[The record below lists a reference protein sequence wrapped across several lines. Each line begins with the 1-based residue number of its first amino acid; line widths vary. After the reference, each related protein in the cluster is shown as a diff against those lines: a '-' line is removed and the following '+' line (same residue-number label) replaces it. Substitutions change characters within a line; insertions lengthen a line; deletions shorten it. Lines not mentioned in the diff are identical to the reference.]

1 MSKDIPNIGGDRPH
15 GRIVITYGTFDVLHQ
30 GHINLLRRA
39 KELGDWLIVGVTT
52 DNFDL
57 ERGKMNT
64 RDSVMKRVQAV
75 KETGYVDEVIIEEYK
90 GQKIDDIQK
99 YNVDVF
105 AIGSDWEGYFD
116 YLKEYCEVVYLP
128 RTQGISSTMLREEQI
143 SVRIGII
150 WTGSIAGRFVPEA
163 KFVSGNTVSAAYNPD
178 QEECRK
184 FCSANGIPMAARTL
198 DELLA
203 NCDAVYVASPHYT
216 HYEYAKA
223 ALLAGKHVLAETP
236 FVLHLSEAE
245 ELFSIAGAKERTLMV
260 AHKTAYCPAF
270 RHLVSMLKSGVIG
283 KIVDINA
290 SVTTLTDENSS
301 KLDHARFGGSMNE
314 NACFPLLPIIKLLGR
329 DIRNI
334 NFYSIMKNDVDM
346 YTKAVFRYDNATAS
360 FQVGLGAKTE
370 GNMVISGTQGYIYV
384 PAPWWKTDYF
394 ELRFEDQNMNR
405 KCFYP
410 FMGEGLRYEIREFVS
425 QILNPEQNL
434 YLLTK
439 EEIIAMARV
448 QEDYING
455 KNVYKLS

>member
-1 MSKDIPNIGGDRPH
+1 MNKAISNQDSPRK
-15 GRIVITYGTFDVLHQ
+15 RIVITYGTFDVLHQ

-57 ERGKMNT
+57 ERGKLNT

-75 KETGYVDEVIIEEYK
+75 KDTGYADEVIIEEYK

-128 RTQGISSTMLREEQI
+128 RTQGISSTMLRESQI
-143 SVRIGII
+143 SVRIGVIG
-150 WTGSIAGRFVPEA
+150 TGSIARRFVPEA
-163 KFVSGNTVSAAYNPD
+163 SFVSGNEISAAYNPD
-178 QEECRK
+178 TEACRD
-184 FCSANGIPMAARTL
+184 FCRTFGIGTAASSL
-198 DELLA
+198 EELLA
-203 NCDAVYVASPHYT
+203 NCDGVYVASPHYS
-216 HYEYAKA
+216 HFEYAKA
-223 ALLAGKHVLAETP
+223 ALEAGKDVFCETP
-236 FVLHLSEAE
+236 FVLHLAE
-245 ELFSIAGAKERTLMV
+245 AKELYAIAEAKRRTLMV

-270 RHLVSMLKSGVIG
+270 RHLVTMLKSGVIG

-290 SVTTLTDENSS
+290 SVTTLTDERSV
-301 KLDHARFGGSMNE
+301 KLDHNRFGGSMNE
-314 NACFPLLPIIKLLGR
+314 NACFPLLPILKLLGQ
-329 DIRNI
+329 DVRNI

-370 GNMVISGTQGYIYV
+370 GNMVISGTKGYIYV

-394 ELRFEDQNMNR
+394 EQRFEDQNLNR
-405 KCFYP
+405 KCFFP
-410 FMGEGLRYEIREFVS
+410 FMGEGLRYEIREFIS
-425 QILNPEQNL
+425 HILNPDQSL

-439 EEIIAMARV
+439 EEILKMTQI

-455 KNVYKLS
+455 VNVYKLS

>member
-1 MSKDIPNIGGDRPH
+1 MNKAISNQDSPRK
-15 GRIVITYGTFDVLHQ
+15 RIVITYGTFDVLHQ

-57 ERGKMNT
+57 ERGKLNT

-75 KETGYVDEVIIEEYK
+75 KDTGYADEVIIEEYK

-128 RTQGISSTMLREEQI
+128 RTQGISSTMLRESQI
-143 SVRIGII
+143 SVRICVIG
-150 WTGSIAGRFVPEA
+150 TGSIARRFVPEA
-163 KFVSGNTVSAAYNPD
+163 SFVSGNEISAAYNPD
-178 QEECRK
+178 TEACRD
-184 FCSANGIPMAARTL
+184 FCRTFGIGTAASSL
-198 DELLA
+198 EELLA

-216 HYEYAKA
+216 HFEYAKA
-223 ALLAGKHVLAETP
+223 ALEAGKDVFCETP
-236 FVLHLSEAE
+236 FVLHLAE
-245 ELFSIAGAKERTLMV
+245 AKELYAIAEAKRRTLMV

-270 RHLVSMLKSGVIG
+270 RHLVTMLKSGVIG

-290 SVTTLTDENSS
+290 SVTTLTDERSV
-301 KLDHARFGGSMNE
+301 KLDHNRFGGSMNE
-314 NACFPLLPIIKLLGR
+314 NACFPLLPILKLLGQ
-329 DIRNI
+329 DVRNI

-370 GNMVISGTQGYIYV
+370 GNMVISGTKGYIYV

-394 ELRFEDQNMNR
+394 EQRFEDQNLNR
-405 KCFYP
+405 KCFFP
-410 FMGEGLRYEIREFVS
+410 FMGEGLRYEIREFIS
-425 QILNPEQNL
+425 HILNPDQSL

-439 EEIIAMARV
+439 EEILKMTQI

-455 KNVYKLS
+455 VNVYKLS

>member
-1 MSKDIPNIGGDRPH
+1 MNKAISNQDSPRK
-15 GRIVITYGTFDVLHQ
+15 RIVITYGTFDVLHQ

-57 ERGKMNT
+57 ERGKLNT

-75 KETGYVDEVIIEEYK
+75 KDTGYADEVIIEEYK

-116 YLKEYCEVVYLP
+116 YLKGYCEVVYLP
-128 RTQGISSTMLREEQI
+128 RTQGISSTMLRESQI
-143 SVRIGII
+143 SVRIGVIG
-150 WTGSIAGRFVPEA
+150 TGSIARRFVPEA
-163 KFVSGNTVSAAYNPD
+163 SFVSGNEISAAYNPD
-178 QEECRK
+178 TEACRD
-184 FCSANGIPMAARTL
+184 FCRTFGIGTAASSL
-198 DELLA
+198 EELLA

-216 HYEYAKA
+216 HFEYAKA
-223 ALLAGKHVLAETP
+223 ALEAGKDVFCETP
-236 FVLHLSEAE
+236 FVLHLAE
-245 ELFSIAGAKERTLMV
+245 AKELYAIAEAKRRTLMV

-270 RHLVSMLKSGVIG
+270 RHLVTMLKSGVIG

-290 SVTTLTDENSS
+290 SVTTLTDERSV
-301 KLDHARFGGSMNE
+301 KLDHNRFGGSMNE
-314 NACFPLLPIIKLLGR
+314 NACFPLLPILKLLGQ
-329 DIRNI
+329 DVRNI

-370 GNMVISGTQGYIYV
+370 GNMVISGTKGYIYV

-394 ELRFEDQNMNR
+394 EQRFEDQNLNR
-405 KCFYP
+405 KCFFP
-410 FMGEGLRYEIREFVS
+410 FMGEGLRYEIREFIS
-425 QILNPEQNL
+425 HILNPDQSL

-439 EEIIAMARV
+439 EEILKMTQI

-455 KNVYKLS
+455 VNVYKLS

>member
-1 MSKDIPNIGGDRPH
+1 MNKAISNQDSPRK
-15 GRIVITYGTFDVLHQ
+15 RIVITYGTFDVLHQ

-57 ERGKMNT
+57 ERGKLNT
-64 RDSVMKRVQAV
+64 RDSVMTRVQAV
-75 KETGYVDEVIIEEYK
+75 KDTGYADEVIIEEYK

-128 RTQGISSTMLREEQI
+128 RTQGISSTMLRESQI
-143 SVRIGII
+143 SVRIGVIG
-150 WTGSIAGRFVPEA
+150 TGSIARRFVPEA
-163 KFVSGNTVSAAYNPD
+163 SFVSGNEISAAYNPD
-178 QEECRK
+178 TEACRD
-184 FCSANGIPMAARTL
+184 FCRTFGIGTAASSL
-198 DELLA
+198 EELLA

-216 HYEYAKA
+216 HFEYAKA
-223 ALLAGKHVLAETP
+223 ALEAGKDVFCETP
-236 FVLHLSEAE
+236 FVLHLAE
-245 ELFSIAGAKERTLMV
+245 AKELYAIAEAKRRTLMV

-270 RHLVSMLKSGVIG
+270 RHLVTMLKSGVIG

-290 SVTTLTDENSS
+290 SVTTLTDERSV
-301 KLDHARFGGSMNE
+301 KLDHNRFGGSMNE
-314 NACFPLLPIIKLLGR
+314 NACFPLLPILKLLGQ
-329 DIRNI
+329 DVRNI

-370 GNMVISGTQGYIYV
+370 GNMVISGTKGYIYV

-394 ELRFEDQNMNR
+394 EQRFEDQNLNR
-405 KCFYP
+405 KCFFP
-410 FMGEGLRYEIREFVS
+410 FMGEGLRYEIREFIS
-425 QILNPEQNL
+425 HILNPDQSL

-439 EEIIAMARV
+439 EEILKMTQI

-455 KNVYKLS
+455 VNVYKLS

>member
-1 MSKDIPNIGGDRPH
+1 MNKAISNQDSPRK
-15 GRIVITYGTFDVLHQ
+15 RIVITYGTFDVLHQ

-57 ERGKMNT
+57 ERGKLNT

-75 KETGYVDEVIIEEYK
+75 KDTGYADEVIIEEYK

-128 RTQGISSTMLREEQI
+128 RTQGISSTMLRKSQI
-143 SVRIGII
+143 SVRIGVIG
-150 WTGSIAGRFVPEA
+150 TGSIARRFVPEA
-163 KFVSGNTVSAAYNPD
+163 SFVSGNEISAAYNPD
-178 QEECRK
+178 TEACRD
-184 FCSANGIPMAARTL
+184 FCRTFGIGTAASSL
-198 DELLA
+198 EELLA

-216 HYEYAKA
+216 HFEYAKA
-223 ALLAGKHVLAETP
+223 ALEAGKDVFCETP
-236 FVLHLSEAE
+236 FVLHLAE
-245 ELFSIAGAKERTLMV
+245 AKELYAIAEAKRRTLMV

-270 RHLVSMLKSGVIG
+270 RHLVTMLKSGVIG

-290 SVTTLTDENSS
+290 SVTTLTDERSV
-301 KLDHARFGGSMNE
+301 KLDHNRFGGSMNE
-314 NACFPLLPIIKLLGR
+314 NACFPLLPILKLLGQ
-329 DIRNI
+329 DVRNI

-346 YTKAVFRYDNATAS
+346 YTKAVFHYDNATAS

-370 GNMVISGTQGYIYV
+370 GNMVISGTKGYIYV

-394 ELRFEDQNMNR
+394 EQRFEDQNLNR
-405 KCFYP
+405 KCFFP
-410 FMGEGLRYEIREFVS
+410 FMGEGLRYEIREFIS
-425 QILNPEQNL
+425 HILNPDQSL

-439 EEIIAMARV
+439 EEILKMTQI

-455 KNVYKLS
+455 VNVYKLS

>member
-1 MSKDIPNIGGDRPH
+1 MNKIFHGDGPH
-15 GRIVITYGTFDVLHQ
+15 RKTVITYGTFDVLHQ

-39 KELGDWLIVGVTT
+39 KELGDYLIVGVTT

-57 ERGKMNT
+57 ERGKLNT

-75 KETGYVDEVIIEEYK
+75 KETGYADEVIIEEYK
-90 GQKIDDIQK
+90 GQKIDDVQR
-99 YNVDVF
+99 YDVDVF

-116 YLKEYCEVVYLP
+116 YMKEFCEVVYLP
-128 RTQGISSTMLREEQI
+128 RTEGISSTMLREEQI

-150 WTGSIAGRFVPEA
+150 GTGSIAGRFVPEA
-163 KFVSGNTVSAAYNPD
+163 KFVSGNTISAAYNPD
-178 QEECRK
+178 HAECEA
-184 FCSANGIPMAARTL
+184 FCSANGIPLAARTFE
-198 DELLA
+198 ELLDG
-203 NCDAVYVASPHYT
+203 CDAVYVASPHYT
-216 HYEYAKA
+216 HYEYVKA
-223 ALLAGKHVLAETP
+223 ALEAGKDVLCETP
-236 FVLHLSEAE
+236 FVLRLTQAE
-245 ELFSIAGAKERTLMV
+245 ELHSIAEARHKTLLI

-270 RHLVSMLKSGVIG
+270 RHLVTMLKSGVIG

-290 SVTTLTDENSS
+290 SVTTLTDEKSS
-301 KLDHARFGGSMNE
+301 KLDHNQYGGSMNE

-329 DIRNI
+329 EVRNI
-334 NFYSIMKNDVDM
+334 NFYSIMKNEVDM

-394 ELRFEDQNMNR
+394 ELRFEDQNLNR
-405 KCFYP
+405 KCFFP
-410 FMGEGLRYEIREFVS
+410 FMGEGLRYEIREFIS
-425 QILNPEQNL
+425 RILNPNQSM

-439 EEIIAMARV
+439 DEILKMTGI

>member
-1 MSKDIPNIGGDRPH
+1 MNKAISNQDSPRK
-15 GRIVITYGTFDVLHQ
+15 RIVITYGTFDVLHQ
-30 GHINLLRRA
+30 GHISLLRRA

-57 ERGKMNT
+57 ERGKLNT

-75 KETGYVDEVIIEEYK
+75 KDTGYADEVIIEEYK

-128 RTQGISSTMLREEQI
+128 RTQGISSTMLRESQI
-143 SVRIGII
+143 SVRIGVIG
-150 WTGSIAGRFVPEA
+150 TGSIARRFVPEA
-163 KFVSGNTVSAAYNPD
+163 SFVSGNEISAAYNPD
-178 QEECRK
+178 TEACRD
-184 FCSANGIPMAARTL
+184 FCRTFGIGTAASSL
-198 DELLA
+198 EELLA

-216 HYEYAKA
+216 HFEYAKA
-223 ALLAGKHVLAETP
+223 ALEAGKDVFCETP
-236 FVLHLSEAE
+236 FVLHLAE
-245 ELFSIAGAKERTLMV
+245 AKELYAIAEAKRRTLMV

-270 RHLVSMLKSGVIG
+270 RHLVTMLKSGVIG

-290 SVTTLTDENSS
+290 SVTTLTDERSV
-301 KLDHARFGGSMNE
+301 KLDHNRFGGSMNE
-314 NACFPLLPIIKLLGR
+314 NACFPLLPILKLLGQ
-329 DIRNI
+329 DVRNI

-370 GNMVISGTQGYIYV
+370 GNMVISGTKGYIYV

-394 ELRFEDQNMNR
+394 EQRFEDQNLNR
-405 KCFYP
+405 KCFFP
-410 FMGEGLRYEIREFVS
+410 FMGEGLRYEIREFIS
-425 QILNPEQNL
+425 HILNPDQSL

-439 EEIIAMARV
+439 EEILKMTQI

-455 KNVYKLS
+455 VNVYKLS

>member
-1 MSKDIPNIGGDRPH
+1 MNKAISNQDSPRK
-15 GRIVITYGTFDVLHQ
+15 RIVITYGTFDVLHQ

-57 ERGKMNT
+57 ERGKLNT

-75 KETGYVDEVIIEEYK
+75 KDTGYADEVIIEEYK

-128 RTQGISSTMLREEQI
+128 RTQGISSTMLRESQI
-143 SVRIGII
+143 SVRIGVIG
-150 WTGSIAGRFVPEA
+150 TGSIARRFVPEA
-163 KFVSGNTVSAAYNPD
+163 SFVSGNEISAAYNPD
-178 QEECRK
+178 TEACRD
-184 FCSANGIPMAARTL
+184 FCSTFGIGTAASSL
-198 DELLA
+198 EELLA

-216 HYEYAKA
+216 HFEYAKA
-223 ALLAGKHVLAETP
+223 ALEAGKDVFCETP
-236 FVLHLSEAE
+236 FVLHLAE
-245 ELFSIAGAKERTLMV
+245 AKELYAIAEAKRRTLMV

-270 RHLVSMLKSGVIG
+270 RHLVTMLKSGVIG

-290 SVTTLTDENSS
+290 SVTTLTDERSV
-301 KLDHARFGGSMNE
+301 KLDHNRFGGSMNE
-314 NACFPLLPIIKLLGR
+314 NACFPLLPILKLLGQ
-329 DIRNI
+329 DVRNI

-370 GNMVISGTQGYIYV
+370 GNMVISGTKGYIYV

-394 ELRFEDQNMNR
+394 EQRFEDQNLNR
-405 KCFYP
+405 KCFFP
-410 FMGEGLRYEIREFVS
+410 FMGEGLRYEIREFIS
-425 QILNPEQNL
+425 HILNPDQSL

-439 EEIIAMARV
+439 EEILKMTQI

-455 KNVYKLS
+455 VNVYKLS

>member
-1 MSKDIPNIGGDRPH
+1 MNKAISNQDSPRK
-15 GRIVITYGTFDVLHQ
+15 RIVITYGTFDVLHQ

-57 ERGKMNT
+57 ERGKLNT

-75 KETGYVDEVIIEEYK
+75 KDTGYADEVIIEEYK

-128 RTQGISSTMLREEQI
+128 RTQGISSTMLRESQI
-143 SVRIGII
+143 SVRIGVIG
-150 WTGSIAGRFVPEA
+150 TGSIARRFVPEA
-163 KFVSGNTVSAAYNPD
+163 SFVSGNEISAAYNPD
-178 QEECRK
+178 TEACRD
-184 FCSANGIPMAARTL
+184 FCRTFGIGTAASSL
-198 DELLA
+198 EELLA

-216 HYEYAKA
+216 HFEYAKA
-223 ALLAGKHVLAETP
+223 ALEAGKDVFCETP
-236 FVLHLSEAE
+236 FVLHLAE
-245 ELFSIAGAKERTLMV
+245 AKELYAIAEAKRRTLMV

-270 RHLVSMLKSGVIG
+270 RHLVTMLKSGVIG

-290 SVTTLTDENSS
+290 SVTTLTDERSV
-301 KLDHARFGGSMNE
+301 KLDHNRFGGSMNE
-314 NACFPLLPIIKLLGR
+314 NACFPLLPILKLLGQ
-329 DIRNI
+329 DVRNI

-370 GNMVISGTQGYIYV
+370 GNMVISGTKGYIYV

-394 ELRFEDQNMNR
+394 EQRFEDQNLNR
-405 KCFYP
+405 KCFFP
-410 FMGEGLRYEIREFVS
+410 FMGEGLRFEIREFIS
-425 QILNPEQNL
+425 HILNPDQSL

-439 EEIIAMARV
+439 EEILKMTQI

-455 KNVYKLS
+455 VNVYKLS

>member
-1 MSKDIPNIGGDRPH
+1 MNKAISNQDSPRK
-15 GRIVITYGTFDVLHQ
+15 RIVITYGTFDVLHQ

-57 ERGKMNT
+57 ERGKLNT

-75 KETGYVDEVIIEEYK
+75 KDTGYADEVIIEEYK

-128 RTQGISSTMLREEQI
+128 RTQGISSTMLRESQI
-143 SVRIGII
+143 SVRIGVIG
-150 WTGSIAGRFVPEA
+150 TGSIARRFVPEA
-163 KFVSGNTVSAAYNPD
+163 SFVSGNEISAAYNPD
-178 QEECRK
+178 TEACRDFGRK
-184 FCSANGIPMAARTL
+184 VGIGTAASSL
-198 DELLA
+198 EELLA

-216 HYEYAKA
+216 HFEYAKA
-223 ALLAGKHVLAETP
+223 ALEAGKDVFCETP
-236 FVLHLSEAE
+236 FVLHLAE
-245 ELFSIAGAKERTLMV
+245 AKELYAIAEAKRRTLMV

-270 RHLVSMLKSGVIG
+270 RHLVTMLKSGVIG

-290 SVTTLTDENSS
+290 SVTTLTDERSV
-301 KLDHARFGGSMNE
+301 KLDHNRFGGSMNE
-314 NACFPLLPIIKLLGR
+314 NACFPLLPILKLLGQ
-329 DIRNI
+329 DVRNI

-370 GNMVISGTQGYIYV
+370 GNMVISGTKGYIYV

-394 ELRFEDQNMNR
+394 EQRFEDQNLNR
-405 KCFYP
+405 KCFFP
-410 FMGEGLRYEIREFVS
+410 FMGEGLRYEIREFIS
-425 QILNPEQNL
+425 HILNPDQSL

-439 EEIIAMARV
+439 EEILKMTQI

-455 KNVYKLS
+455 VNVYKLS

>member
-1 MSKDIPNIGGDRPH
+1 MNKAISNQDSPRK
-15 GRIVITYGTFDVLHQ
+15 RIVITYGTFDVLHQ

-39 KELGDWLIVGVTT
+39 KELGDWLIVGLTT

-57 ERGKMNT
+57 ERGKLNT

-75 KETGYVDEVIIEEYK
+75 KDTGYADEVIIEEYK

-128 RTQGISSTMLREEQI
+128 RTQGISSTMLRESQI
-143 SVRIGII
+143 SVRIGVIG
-150 WTGSIAGRFVPEA
+150 TGSIARRFVPEA
-163 KFVSGNTVSAAYNPD
+163 SFVSGNEISAAYNPD
-178 QEECRK
+178 TEACRD
-184 FCSANGIPMAARTL
+184 FCRTFGIGTAASSL
-198 DELLA
+198 EELLA

-216 HYEYAKA
+216 HFEYAKA
-223 ALLAGKHVLAETP
+223 ALEAGKDVFCETP
-236 FVLHLSEAE
+236 FVLHLAE
-245 ELFSIAGAKERTLMV
+245 AKELYAIAEAKRRTLMV

-270 RHLVSMLKSGVIG
+270 RHLVTMLKSGVIG

-290 SVTTLTDENSS
+290 SVTTLTDERSV
-301 KLDHARFGGSMNE
+301 KLDHNRFGGSMNE
-314 NACFPLLPIIKLLGR
+314 NACFPLLPILKLLGQ
-329 DIRNI
+329 DVRNI

-370 GNMVISGTQGYIYV
+370 GNMVISGTKGYIYV

-394 ELRFEDQNMNR
+394 EQRFEDQNLNR
-405 KCFYP
+405 KCFFP
-410 FMGEGLRYEIREFVS
+410 FMGEGLRYEIREFIS
-425 QILNPEQNL
+425 HILNPDQSL

-439 EEIIAMARV
+439 EEILKMTQI

-455 KNVYKLS
+455 VNVYKLS

>member
-1 MSKDIPNIGGDRPH
+1 MNKAISNQDSPRK
-15 GRIVITYGTFDVLHQ
+15 RIVITYGTFDVLHQ

-57 ERGKMNT
+57 ERGKLNT

-75 KETGYVDEVIIEEYK
+75 KDTGYADEVIIEEYK

-128 RTQGISSTMLREEQI
+128 RTQGISSTMQRESQI
-143 SVRIGII
+143 SVRIGVIG
-150 WTGSIAGRFVPEA
+150 TGSIARRFVPEA
-163 KFVSGNTVSAAYNPD
+163 SFVSGNEISAAYNPD
-178 QEECRK
+178 TEACRD
-184 FCSANGIPMAARTL
+184 FCRTFGIGTAASSL
-198 DELLA
+198 EELLA

-216 HYEYAKA
+216 HFEYAKA
-223 ALLAGKHVLAETP
+223 ALEAGKDVFCETP
-236 FVLHLSEAE
+236 FVLHLAE
-245 ELFSIAGAKERTLMV
+245 AKELYAIAEAKRRTLMV

-270 RHLVSMLKSGVIG
+270 RHLVTMLKSGVIG

-290 SVTTLTDENSS
+290 SVTTLTDERSV
-301 KLDHARFGGSMNE
+301 KFDHNRFGGSMNE
-314 NACFPLLPIIKLLGR
+314 NACFPLLPILKLLGQ
-329 DIRNI
+329 DVRNI

-370 GNMVISGTQGYIYV
+370 GNMVISGTKGYIYV

-394 ELRFEDQNMNR
+394 EQRFEDQNLNR
-405 KCFYP
+405 KCFFP
-410 FMGEGLRYEIREFVS
+410 FMGEGLRYEIREFIS
-425 QILNPEQNL
+425 HILNPDQSL

-439 EEIIAMARV
+439 EEILKMTQI

-455 KNVYKLS
+455 VNVYKLS

>member
-1 MSKDIPNIGGDRPH
+1 MNKAISNQDSPRK
-15 GRIVITYGTFDVLHQ
+15 RIVITYGTFDVLHQ

-57 ERGKMNT
+57 ERGKLNT

-75 KETGYVDEVIIEEYK
+75 KDTGYADEVIIEEYK

-128 RTQGISSTMLREEQI
+128 RTQGISSTMLRESQI
-143 SVRIGII
+143 SVRIGVIG
-150 WTGSIAGRFVPEA
+150 TGSIARRFVPEA
-163 KFVSGNTVSAAYNPD
+163 SFVSGNEISAAYNPD
-178 QEECRK
+178 TEACRD
-184 FCSANGIPMAARTL
+184 FCRTFGIGTAASSL
-198 DELLA
+198 EELLA

-216 HYEYAKA
+216 HFEYAKA
-223 ALLAGKHVLAETP
+223 ALEAGKDVFCETP
-236 FVLHLSEAE
+236 FVLHLAE
-245 ELFSIAGAKERTLMV
+245 AKELYAIAEANRRTLMV

-270 RHLVSMLKSGVIG
+270 RHLVTMLKSGVIG

-290 SVTTLTDENSS
+290 SVTTLTDERSV
-301 KLDHARFGGSMNE
+301 KLDHNRFGGSMNE
-314 NACFPLLPIIKLLGR
+314 NACFPLLPILKLLGQ
-329 DIRNI
+329 DVRNI

-370 GNMVISGTQGYIYV
+370 GNMVISGTKGYIYV

-394 ELRFEDQNMNR
+394 EQRFEDQNLNR
-405 KCFYP
+405 KCFFP
-410 FMGEGLRYEIREFVS
+410 FMGEGLRYEIREFIS
-425 QILNPEQNL
+425 HILNPDQSL

-439 EEIIAMARV
+439 EEILKMTQI

-455 KNVYKLS
+455 VNVYKLS

>member
-1 MSKDIPNIGGDRPH
+1 MNKAISNQDSPRK
-15 GRIVITYGTFDVLHQ
+15 RIVITYGTFDVLHQ

-57 ERGKMNT
+57 ERGKLNT
-64 RDSVMKRVQAV
+64 RDSVTKRVQAV
-75 KETGYVDEVIIEEYK
+75 KDTGYADEVIIEEYK

-128 RTQGISSTMLREEQI
+128 RTQGISSTMLRESQI
-143 SVRIGII
+143 SVRIGVIG
-150 WTGSIAGRFVPEA
+150 TGSIARRFVPEA
-163 KFVSGNTVSAAYNPD
+163 SFVSGNEISAAYNPD
-178 QEECRK
+178 TEACRD
-184 FCSANGIPMAARTL
+184 FCRTFGIGTAASSL
-198 DELLA
+198 EELLA

-216 HYEYAKA
+216 HFEYAKA
-223 ALLAGKHVLAETP
+223 ALEAGKDVFCETP
-236 FVLHLSEAE
+236 FVLHLAE
-245 ELFSIAGAKERTLMV
+245 AKELYAIAEAKRRTLMV

-270 RHLVSMLKSGVIG
+270 RHLVTMLKSGVIG

-290 SVTTLTDENSS
+290 SVTTLTDERSV
-301 KLDHARFGGSMNE
+301 KLDHNRFGGSMNE
-314 NACFPLLPIIKLLGR
+314 NACFPLLPILKLLGQ
-329 DIRNI
+329 DVRNI

-370 GNMVISGTQGYIYV
+370 GNMVISGTKGYIYV

-394 ELRFEDQNMNR
+394 EQRFEDQNLNR
-405 KCFYP
+405 KCFFP
-410 FMGEGLRYEIREFVS
+410 FMGEGLRYEIREFIS
-425 QILNPEQNL
+425 HILNPDQSL

-439 EEIIAMARV
+439 EEILKMTQI

-455 KNVYKLS
+455 VNVYKLS

>member
-1 MSKDIPNIGGDRPH
+1 MNKAISNQDSPRK
-15 GRIVITYGTFDVLHQ
+15 RIVITYGTFDVLHQ

-57 ERGKMNT
+57 ERGKLNT

-75 KETGYVDEVIIEEYK
+75 KDTGYADEVIIEEYK

-128 RTQGISSTMLREEQI
+128 RTQGISSTMLRESQI
-143 SVRIGII
+143 SVRIGVIG
-150 WTGSIAGRFVPEA
+150 TGSIARRFVPEA
-163 KFVSGNTVSAAYNPD
+163 SFVSGNEISAAYNPD
-178 QEECRK
+178 TEACRD
-184 FCSANGIPMAARTL
+184 FCRTFGIGTAASSL
-198 DELLA
+198 EELLA

-216 HYEYAKA
+216 HFEYAKA
-223 ALLAGKHVLAETP
+223 ALEAGKDVFCETP
-236 FVLHLSEAE
+236 FVLHLAE
-245 ELFSIAGAKERTLMV
+245 AKELYAIAEAKRRTLMV

-270 RHLVSMLKSGVIG
+270 RHLVTMLKSGVIG

-290 SVTTLTDENSS
+290 SVTTLTDERSV
-301 KLDHARFGGSMNE
+301 KLDHNRFGGSMNE
-314 NACFPLLPIIKLLGR
+314 NACFPLLPILKLLGR
-329 DIRNI
+329 DVRNI

-370 GNMVISGTQGYIYV
+370 GNMVISGTKGYIYV

-394 ELRFEDQNMNR
+394 EQRFEDQNLNR
-405 KCFYP
+405 KCFFP
-410 FMGEGLRYEIREFVS
+410 FMGEGLRYEIREFIS
-425 QILNPEQNL
+425 HILNPDQSL

-439 EEIIAMARV
+439 EEILKMTQI

-455 KNVYKLS
+455 VNVYKLS

>member
-1 MSKDIPNIGGDRPH
+1 MNKAISNQDSPRK
-15 GRIVITYGTFDVLHQ
+15 RIVITYGTFDVLHQ

-57 ERGKMNT
+57 ERGKLNT

-75 KETGYVDEVIIEEYK
+75 KDTGYADEVIIEEYK

-128 RTQGISSTMLREEQI
+128 RTQGISSTMLRESQI
-143 SVRIGII
+143 SVRIGVIG
-150 WTGSIAGRFVPEA
+150 TGSIARRFVPEA
-163 KFVSGNTVSAAYNPD
+163 SFVSGNEISAAYNPD
-178 QEECRK
+178 AEACRD
-184 FCSANGIPMAARTL
+184 FCRTFGIGTAASSL
-198 DELLA
+198 EELLA

-216 HYEYAKA
+216 HFEYAKA
-223 ALLAGKHVLAETP
+223 ALEAGKDVFCETP
-236 FVLHLSEAE
+236 FVLHLAE
-245 ELFSIAGAKERTLMV
+245 AKELYVIAEAKRRTLMV

-270 RHLVSMLKSGVIG
+270 RHLVTMLKSGVIG

-290 SVTTLTDENSS
+290 SVTTLTDERSV
-301 KLDHARFGGSMNE
+301 KLDHNRFGGSMNE
-314 NACFPLLPIIKLLGR
+314 NACFPLLPILKLLGQ
-329 DIRNI
+329 DVRNI

-370 GNMVISGTQGYIYV
+370 GNMVISGTKGYIYV

-394 ELRFEDQNMNR
+394 EQRFEDQNLNR
-405 KCFYP
+405 KCFFP
-410 FMGEGLRYEIREFVS
+410 FMGEGLRYEIREFIS
-425 QILNPEQNL
+425 HILNPDQSL

-439 EEIIAMARV
+439 EEILKMTQI

-455 KNVYKLS
+455 VNVYKLS

>member
-1 MSKDIPNIGGDRPH
+1 MNKIFHGDGPH
-15 GRIVITYGTFDVLHQ
+15 RKTVITYGTFDVLHQ

-39 KELGDWLIVGVTT
+39 KELGDYLIVGVTT
-52 DNFDL
+52 DNFDM
-57 ERGKMNT
+57 ERGKLNT

-75 KETGYVDEVIIEEYK
+75 KETGYADEVIIEEYK
-90 GQKIDDIQK
+90 GQKIDDVQR
-99 YNVDVF
+99 YDVDVF

-116 YLKEYCEVVYLP
+116 YMKEFCEVVYLP
-128 RTQGISSTMLREEQI
+128 RTEGISSTMLREEQI

-150 WTGSIAGRFVPEA
+150 GTGSIAGRFVPEA
-163 KFVSGNTVSAAYNPD
+163 KFVSGNTISAAYNPD
-178 QEECRK
+178 HAECEA
-184 FCSANGIPMAARTL
+184 FCSANGIPLAARTFE
-198 DELLA
+198 ELLDG
-203 NCDAVYVASPHYT
+203 CDAVYVASPHYT
-216 HYEYAKA
+216 HYEYVKA
-223 ALLAGKHVLAETP
+223 ALEAGKDVLCETP
-236 FVLHLSEAE
+236 FVLRLTLAE
-245 ELFSIAGAKERTLMV
+245 ELYSIAEARHKTLLI

-270 RHLVSMLKSGVIG
+270 RHLVTMLKSGVIG

-290 SVTTLTDENSS
+290 SVTTLTDEKSS
-301 KLDHARFGGSMNE
+301 KLDHNQYGGSMNE

-329 DIRNI
+329 EVRNI
-334 NFYSIMKNDVDM
+334 NFYSIMKNEVDM

-394 ELRFEDQNMNR
+394 ELRFEDQNLNR
-405 KCFYP
+405 KCFFP
-410 FMGEGLRYEIREFVS
+410 FMGEGLRYEIREFIS
-425 QILNPEQNL
+425 RILNPNQSM

-439 EEIIAMARV
+439 DEILKMTGI

>member
-1 MSKDIPNIGGDRPH
+1 MNKAISNQDGPRK
-15 GRIVITYGTFDVLHQ
+15 RIVITYGTFDVLHQ

-57 ERGKMNT
+57 ERGKLNT

-75 KETGYVDEVIIEEYK
+75 KDTGYADEVIIEEYK

-128 RTQGISSTMLREEQI
+128 RTQGISSTMLRESQI
-143 SVRIGII
+143 SVRIGVIG
-150 WTGSIAGRFVPEA
+150 TGSIARRFVPEA
-163 KFVSGNTVSAAYNPD
+163 SFVSGNEISAAYNPD
-178 QEECRK
+178 TEACRD
-184 FCSANGIPMAARTL
+184 FCRTFGIGTAASSL
-198 DELLA
+198 EELLA

-216 HYEYAKA
+216 HFEYAKA
-223 ALLAGKHVLAETP
+223 ALEAGKDVFCETP
-236 FVLHLSEAE
+236 FVLHLAE
-245 ELFSIAGAKERTLMV
+245 AKELYAIAEAKRRTLMV

-270 RHLVSMLKSGVIG
+270 RHLVTMLKSGVIG

-290 SVTTLTDENSS
+290 SVTTLTDERSV
-301 KLDHARFGGSMNE
+301 KLDHNRFGGSMNE
-314 NACFPLLPIIKLLGR
+314 NACFPLLPILKLLGQ
-329 DIRNI
+329 DVRNI

-370 GNMVISGTQGYIYV
+370 GNMVISGTKGYIYV

-394 ELRFEDQNMNR
+394 EQRFEDQNLNR
-405 KCFYP
+405 KCFFP
-410 FMGEGLRYEIREFVS
+410 FMGEGLRYEIREFIS
-425 QILNPEQNL
+425 HILNPDQSL

-439 EEIIAMARV
+439 EEILKMTQI

-455 KNVYKLS
+455 VNVYKLS

>member
-1 MSKDIPNIGGDRPH
+1 MNKAISNQDSPRK
-15 GRIVITYGTFDVLHQ
+15 RIVITYGTFDVLHQ

-57 ERGKMNT
+57 ERGKLNT

-75 KETGYVDEVIIEEYK
+75 KDTGYADEVIIEEYK

-128 RTQGISSTMLREEQI
+128 RTQGISSTMLRESQI
-143 SVRIGII
+143 SVRIGVIG
-150 WTGSIAGRFVPEA
+150 TGSIARRFVPEA
-163 KFVSGNTVSAAYNPD
+163 SFVSGNEISAAYNPD
-178 QEECRK
+178 TEACRD
-184 FCSANGIPMAARTL
+184 FCRTFGIGTAASSL
-198 DELLA
+198 EELLA

-216 HYEYAKA
+216 HFEYAKA
-223 ALLAGKHVLAETP
+223 ALEAGKDVFCETP
-236 FVLHLSEAE
+236 FVLHLAE
-245 ELFSIAGAKERTLMV
+245 AKELYAIAEAKRRTLMV

-270 RHLVSMLKSGVIG
+270 RHLVTMLKSGVIG

-290 SVTTLTDENSS
+290 SVTTLTDERSV
-301 KLDHARFGGSMNE
+301 KLDHNRFGGSMNE
-314 NACFPLLPIIKLLGR
+314 NACFPLLPILKLLGQ
-329 DIRNI
+329 DVRNI

-370 GNMVISGTQGYIYV
+370 GNMVISGTKGYIYV
-384 PAPWWKTDYF
+384 PAPRWKTD
-394 ELRFEDQNMNR
+394 
-405 KCFYP
+405 
-410 FMGEGLRYEIREFVS
+410 
-425 QILNPEQNL
+425 
-434 YLLTK
+434 
-439 EEIIAMARV
+439 
-448 QEDYING
+448 
-455 KNVYKLS
+455 

>member
-1 MSKDIPNIGGDRPH
+1 MNKIFHGDGPH
-15 GRIVITYGTFDVLHQ
+15 RKTVITYGTFDVLHQ

-39 KELGDWLIVGVTT
+39 KELGDYLIVGVTT
-52 DNFDL
+52 DNFDM
-57 ERGKMNT
+57 ERGKLNT

-75 KETGYVDEVIIEEYK
+75 KETGYADEVIIEEYK
-90 GQKIDDIQK
+90 GQKIDDVQR
-99 YNVDVF
+99 YDVDVF

-116 YLKEYCEVVYLP
+116 YMKEFCEVVYLP
-128 RTQGISSTMLREEQI
+128 RTEGISSTMLREEQI

-150 WTGSIAGRFVPEA
+150 GTGSIAGRFVPEA
-163 KFVSGNTVSAAYNPD
+163 KFVSGNTISAAYNPD
-178 QEECRK
+178 HAECEA
-184 FCSANGIPMAARTL
+184 FCSANGIPLAARTFE
-198 DELLA
+198 ELLDG
-203 NCDAVYVASPHYT
+203 CDAVYVASPHYT
-216 HYEYAKA
+216 HYEYVKA
-223 ALLAGKHVLAETP
+223 ALEAGKDVLCETP
-236 FVLHLSEAE
+236 FVLRQTQAE
-245 ELFSIAGAKERTLMV
+245 ELYSIAEARHKTLLI

-270 RHLVSMLKSGVIG
+270 RHLVTMLKSGVIG

-290 SVTTLTDENSS
+290 SVTTLTDEKSS
-301 KLDHARFGGSMNE
+301 KLDHNQYGGSMNE
-314 NACFPLLPIIKLLGR
+314 NACFPLLPITKLLGR
-329 DIRNI
+329 EVRNI
-334 NFYSIMKNDVDM
+334 NFYSIMKNEVDM

-370 GNMVISGTQGYIYV
+370 GNMVISGTKGYIYV

-425 QILNPEQNL
+425 HILNPEQNL

-439 EEIIAMARV
+439 EEIIEMARV

>member
-1 MSKDIPNIGGDRPH
+1 MNKAISNQDCPRK
-15 GRIVITYGTFDVLHQ
+15 RIVITYGTFDVLHQ

-57 ERGKMNT
+57 ERGKLNT

-75 KETGYVDEVIIEEYK
+75 KDTGYADEVIIEEYK

-128 RTQGISSTMLREEQI
+128 RTQGISSTMLRESQI
-143 SVRIGII
+143 SVRIGVIG
-150 WTGSIAGRFVPEA
+150 TGSIARRFVPEA
-163 KFVSGNTVSAAYNPD
+163 SFVSGNEISAAYNPD
-178 QEECRK
+178 TEACRD
-184 FCSANGIPMAARTL
+184 FCRTFGIGTAASSL
-198 DELLA
+198 EELLA

-216 HYEYAKA
+216 HFEYAKA
-223 ALLAGKHVLAETP
+223 ALEAGKDVFCETP
-236 FVLHLSEAE
+236 FVLHLAE
-245 ELFSIAGAKERTLMV
+245 AKELYAIAEAKRRTLMV

-270 RHLVSMLKSGVIG
+270 RHLVTMLKSGVIG

-290 SVTTLTDENSS
+290 SVTTLTDERSV
-301 KLDHARFGGSMNE
+301 KLDHNRFGGSMNE
-314 NACFPLLPIIKLLGR
+314 NACFPLLPILKLLGQ
-329 DIRNI
+329 DVRNI

-370 GNMVISGTQGYIYV
+370 GNMVISGTKGYIYV

-394 ELRFEDQNMNR
+394 EQRFEDQNLNR
-405 KCFYP
+405 KCFFP
-410 FMGEGLRYEIREFVS
+410 FMGEGLRYEIREFIS
-425 QILNPEQNL
+425 HILNPDQSL

-439 EEIIAMARV
+439 EEILKMTQI

-455 KNVYKLS
+455 VNVYKLS

>member
-1 MSKDIPNIGGDRPH
+1 MNKAISNQDSPRK
-15 GRIVITYGTFDVLHQ
+15 RIVITYGTFDVLHQ

-57 ERGKMNT
+57 ERGKLNT

-75 KETGYVDEVIIEEYK
+75 KDTGYADEVIIEEYK

-128 RTQGISSTMLREEQI
+128 RTQGISSTMLRKSQI
-143 SVRIGII
+143 SVRIGVIG
-150 WTGSIAGRFVPEA
+150 TGSIARRFVPEA
-163 KFVSGNTVSAAYNPD
+163 SFVSGNEISAAYNPD
-178 QEECRK
+178 TEACRD
-184 FCSANGIPMAARTL
+184 FCRTFGIGTAASRL
-198 DELLA
+198 EELLA

-216 HYEYAKA
+216 HFEYAKA
-223 ALLAGKHVLAETP
+223 ALEAGKDVFCETP
-236 FVLHLSEAE
+236 FVLHLAE
-245 ELFSIAGAKERTLMV
+245 AKELYAIAEAKRRTLMV

-270 RHLVSMLKSGVIG
+270 RHLVTMLKSGVIG

-290 SVTTLTDENSS
+290 SVTTLTDERSV
-301 KLDHARFGGSMNE
+301 KLDHNRFGGSMNE
-314 NACFPLLPIIKLLGR
+314 NACFPLLPILKLLGQ
-329 DIRNI
+329 DVRNI

-370 GNMVISGTQGYIYV
+370 GNMVISGTKGYIYV

-394 ELRFEDQNMNR
+394 EQRFEDQNLNR
-405 KCFYP
+405 KCFFP
-410 FMGEGLRYEIREFVS
+410 FMGEGLRYEIREFIS
-425 QILNPEQNL
+425 HILNPDQSL

-439 EEIIAMARV
+439 EEILKMTQI

-455 KNVYKLS
+455 VNVYKLS

>member
-1 MSKDIPNIGGDRPH
+1 M
-15 GRIVITYGTFDVLHQ
+15 
-30 GHINLLRRA
+30 
-39 KELGDWLIVGVTT
+39 
-52 DNFDL
+52 
-57 ERGKMNT
+57 
-64 RDSVMKRVQAV
+64 
-75 KETGYVDEVIIEEYK
+75 
-90 GQKIDDIQK
+90 
-99 YNVDVF
+99 
-105 AIGSDWEGYFD
+105 
-116 YLKEYCEVVYLP
+116 
-128 RTQGISSTMLREEQI
+128 
-143 SVRIGII
+143 
-150 WTGSIAGRFVPEA
+150 
-163 KFVSGNTVSAAYNPD
+163 
-178 QEECRK
+178 
-184 FCSANGIPMAARTL
+184 
-198 DELLA
+198 
-203 NCDAVYVASPHYT
+203 
-216 HYEYAKA
+216 
-223 ALLAGKHVLAETP
+223 LAETP

-270 RHLVSMLKSGVIG
+270 RHLVTMLKSGVIG

>member
-1 MSKDIPNIGGDRPH
+1 MNKAISNQDGPRK
-15 GRIVITYGTFDVLHQ
+15 RIVITYGTFDVLHQ

-57 ERGKMNT
+57 ERGKLNT

-75 KETGYVDEVIIEEYK
+75 KDTGYADEVIIEEYK

-128 RTQGISSTMLREEQI
+128 RTQGISSTMLRESQI
-143 SVRIGII
+143 SVRIGVIG
-150 WTGSIAGRFVPEA
+150 TGSIARRFVPEA
-163 KFVSGNTVSAAYNPD
+163 SFVSGNEISAAYNPD
-178 QEECRK
+178 TEACRD
-184 FCSANGIPMAARTL
+184 FCRTFGIGTAASSL
-198 DELLA
+198 EELLA

-216 HYEYAKA
+216 HFEYAKA
-223 ALLAGKHVLAETP
+223 ALEAGKDVFCETP
-236 FVLHLSEAE
+236 FVLHLAE
-245 ELFSIAGAKERTLMV
+245 AKELYTIAEAKRRTLMV

-270 RHLVSMLKSGVIG
+270 RHLVTMLKSGVIG

-290 SVTTLTDENSS
+290 SVTTLTDERSV
-301 KLDHARFGGSMNE
+301 KLDHNRFGGSMNE
-314 NACFPLLPIIKLLGR
+314 NACFPLLPILKLLGQ
-329 DIRNI
+329 DVRNI

-370 GNMVISGTQGYIYV
+370 GNMVISGTKGYIYV

-394 ELRFEDQNMNR
+394 EQRFEDQNLNR
-405 KCFYP
+405 KCFFP
-410 FMGEGLRYEIREFVS
+410 FMGEGLRYEIREFIS
-425 QILNPEQNL
+425 HILNPDQSL

-439 EEIIAMARV
+439 EEILKMTQI

-455 KNVYKLS
+455 VNVYKLS

>member
-1 MSKDIPNIGGDRPH
+1 MNKAISNQDSPRK
-15 GRIVITYGTFDVLHQ
+15 RIVITYGTFDVLHQ

-57 ERGKMNT
+57 ERGKLNT

-75 KETGYVDEVIIEEYK
+75 KDTGYADEVIIEEYK

-128 RTQGISSTMLREEQI
+128 RTQGISSTMLRESQI
-143 SVRIGII
+143 SVRIGVIG
-150 WTGSIAGRFVPEA
+150 TGSIARRFVPEA
-163 KFVSGNTVSAAYNPD
+163 SFVSGNEISAAYNPD
-178 QEECRK
+178 TEACRD
-184 FCSANGIPMAARTL
+184 FCRTFGIGTAASSL
-198 DELLA
+198 EELLA

-216 HYEYAKA
+216 HFEYAKA
-223 ALLAGKHVLAETP
+223 ALEAGKDVFCETP
-236 FVLHLSEAE
+236 FVLHLAE
-245 ELFSIAGAKERTLMV
+245 AKELYAIAEAKRRTLMV

-270 RHLVSMLKSGVIG
+270 RHLVTMLKSGVIG

-290 SVTTLTDENSS
+290 SVTTLTDERSV
-301 KLDHARFGGSMNE
+301 KLDHNRFGGSMNE
-314 NACFPLLPIIKLLGR
+314 NACFPLLPILKLLGQ
-329 DIRNI
+329 DVRNI

-370 GNMVISGTQGYIYV
+370 GNMVISGTKGYIYV

-394 ELRFEDQNMNR
+394 EQRFEDQNLNR
-405 KCFYP
+405 KCFFP
-410 FMGEGLRYEIREFVS
+410 FMGEGLRYEIREFIS
-425 QILNPEQNL
+425 HILIPDQSL

-439 EEIIAMARV
+439 EEILKMTQI

-455 KNVYKLS
+455 VNVYKLS

>member
-1 MSKDIPNIGGDRPH
+1 MNKAISNQDSPRK
-15 GRIVITYGTFDVLHQ
+15 RIVITYGTFDVLHQ

-57 ERGKMNT
+57 ERGKLNT

-75 KETGYVDEVIIEEYK
+75 KDTGYADEVIIEEYK

-128 RTQGISSTMLREEQI
+128 RTQGISSTMLRESQI
-143 SVRIGII
+143 SVRIGVIG
-150 WTGSIAGRFVPEA
+150 TGSIARRFVPEA
-163 KFVSGNTVSAAYNPD
+163 SFVSGNEISAAYNPD
-178 QEECRK
+178 TEACRD
-184 FCSANGIPMAARTL
+184 FCRTFGIGTAASSL
-198 DELLA
+198 EELLA
-203 NCDAVYVASPHYT
+203 NCDAIYVASPHYT
-216 HYEYAKA
+216 HFEYAKA
-223 ALLAGKHVLAETP
+223 ALEAGKDVFCETP
-236 FVLHLSEAE
+236 FVLHLAE
-245 ELFSIAGAKERTLMV
+245 AKELYAIAEAKRRTLMV

-270 RHLVSMLKSGVIG
+270 RHLVTMLKSGVIG

-290 SVTTLTDENSS
+290 SVTTLTDERSV
-301 KLDHARFGGSMNE
+301 KLDHNRFGGSMNE
-314 NACFPLLPIIKLLGR
+314 NACFPLLPILKLLGQ
-329 DIRNI
+329 DVRNI

-370 GNMVISGTQGYIYV
+370 GNMVISGTKGYIYV

-394 ELRFEDQNMNR
+394 EQRFEDQNLNR
-405 KCFYP
+405 KCFFP
-410 FMGEGLRYEIREFVS
+410 FMGEGLRYEIREFIS
-425 QILNPEQNL
+425 HILNPDQSL

-439 EEIIAMARV
+439 EEILKMTQI

-455 KNVYKLS
+455 VNVYKLS

>member
-1 MSKDIPNIGGDRPH
+1 MNKAISNQDSPRK
-15 GRIVITYGTFDVLHQ
+15 RIVITYGTFDVLHQ

-57 ERGKMNT
+57 ERGKLNT

-75 KETGYVDEVIIEEYK
+75 KDTGYADEVIIEEYK

-128 RTQGISSTMLREEQI
+128 RTQGISSTMLRESQI
-143 SVRIGII
+143 SVRIGVIG
-150 WTGSIAGRFVPEA
+150 TGSIARRFVPEA
-163 KFVSGNTVSAAYNPD
+163 SFVSGNEISAAYNPD
-178 QEECRK
+178 TEACRD
-184 FCSANGIPMAARTL
+184 FCRTFGIGTAASSL
-198 DELLA
+198 EELLA
-203 NCDAVYVASPHYT
+203 NCDAVYGAAPHYT
-216 HYEYAKA
+216 QFEYAKS
-223 ALLAGKHVLAETP
+223 ALEAGKDVFCETP
-236 FVLHLSEAE
+236 FVLHLAE
-245 ELFSIAGAKERTLMV
+245 AKELYAIAEAKRRTLMV

-270 RHLVSMLKSGVIG
+270 RHLVTMLKSGVIG

-290 SVTTLTDENSS
+290 SVTTLTDERSV
-301 KLDHARFGGSMNE
+301 KLDHNRFGGSMNE
-314 NACFPLLPIIKLLGR
+314 NACFPLLTILKLLGQ
-329 DIRNI
+329 DVRNV
-334 NFYSIMKNDVDM
+334 NFYSTLQNDVDM
-346 YTKAVFRYDNATAS
+346 YTNAVFRYDNATAS

-370 GNMVISGTQGYIYV
+370 GNMVISGTKGYIYV

-394 ELRFEDQNMNR
+394 EQRFEDQNLNR
-405 KCFYP
+405 KCFFP
-410 FMGEGLRYEIREFVS
+410 FMGEGLRYEIREFIS
-425 QILNPEQNL
+425 HILNPDQSL

-439 EEIIAMARV
+439 EEILKMTQI

-455 KNVYKLS
+455 VNVYKLS

>member
-1 MSKDIPNIGGDRPH
+1 MNKAISNQDSPRK
-15 GRIVITYGTFDVLHQ
+15 RIVITYGTFDVLHQ

-57 ERGKMNT
+57 ERGKLNT

-75 KETGYVDEVIIEEYK
+75 KDTGYADEVIIEEYK

-128 RTQGISSTMLREEQI
+128 RTQGISSTMLRESQI
-143 SVRIGII
+143 SVRIGVIG
-150 WTGSIAGRFVPEA
+150 TGSIARRFVPEA
-163 KFVSGNTVSAAYNPD
+163 SFVSGNEISAAYNPD
-178 QEECRK
+178 TEACRD
-184 FCSANGIPMAARTL
+184 FCRTFGIGTAASSL
-198 DELLA
+198 EELLA

-216 HYEYAKA
+216 HFEYAKA
-223 ALLAGKHVLAETP
+223 ALEAGKDVFCETP
-236 FVLHLSEAE
+236 FVLHLAE
-245 ELFSIAGAKERTLMV
+245 AKELYAIAEAKRRTLMV

-270 RHLVSMLKSGVIG
+270 RHLVTMLKSGVIG

-290 SVTTLTDENSS
+290 SVTTLTDERSV
-301 KLDHARFGGSMNE
+301 KLDHNRFGGSMNE
-314 NACFPLLPIIKLLGR
+314 NACFPLLPILKLLGQ
-329 DIRNI
+329 DVRNI

-370 GNMVISGTQGYIYV
+370 GNMVISGTKGYIYV

-394 ELRFEDQNMNR
+394 EQRFEDQNLNR
-405 KCFYP
+405 KCFFP
-410 FMGEGLRYEIREFVS
+410 FMGEGLRYEIKEFIS
-425 QILNPEQNL
+425 HILNPDQSL

-439 EEIIAMARV
+439 EEILKMTQI

-455 KNVYKLS
+455 VNVYKLS

>member
-1 MSKDIPNIGGDRPH
+1 MNKAISNQDSPRK
-15 GRIVITYGTFDVLHQ
+15 RIVITYGTFDVLHQ

-57 ERGKMNT
+57 ERGKLNT

-75 KETGYVDEVIIEEYK
+75 KDTGYADEVIIEEYK

-128 RTQGISSTMLREEQI
+128 RTQGISSTMLRESQI
-143 SVRIGII
+143 SVRIGVIG
-150 WTGSIAGRFVPEA
+150 TGSIARRFVPEA
-163 KFVSGNTVSAAYNPD
+163 SFVSGNEISAAYNPD
-178 QEECRK
+178 TEACRD
-184 FCSANGIPMAARTL
+184 FCRTFGIGTAASSL
-198 DELLA
+198 EELLA

-216 HYEYAKA
+216 HFEYAKA
-223 ALLAGKHVLAETP
+223 ALEAGKDVFCETP
-236 FVLHLSEAE
+236 FVLHLAE
-245 ELFSIAGAKERTLMV
+245 AKELYAIAETKRRTLMV

-270 RHLVSMLKSGVIG
+270 RHLVTMLKSGVIG

-290 SVTTLTDENSS
+290 SVTTLTDERSV
-301 KLDHARFGGSMNE
+301 KLDHNRFGGSMNE
-314 NACFPLLPIIKLLGR
+314 NACFPLLPILKLLGQ
-329 DIRNI
+329 DVRNI

-370 GNMVISGTQGYIYV
+370 GNMVISGTKGYIYV

-394 ELRFEDQNMNR
+394 EQRFEDQNLNR
-405 KCFYP
+405 KCFFP
-410 FMGEGLRYEIREFVS
+410 FMGEGLRYEIREFIS
-425 QILNPEQNL
+425 HILNPDQSL

-439 EEIIAMARV
+439 EEILKMTQI

-455 KNVYKLS
+455 VNVYKLS

>member
-1 MSKDIPNIGGDRPH
+1 MNKSISNQDSPRK
-15 GRIVITYGTFDVLHQ
+15 RIVITYGTFDVLHQ

-57 ERGKMNT
+57 ERGKLNT

-75 KETGYVDEVIIEEYK
+75 KDTGYADEVIIEEYK

-128 RTQGISSTMLREEQI
+128 RTQGISSTMLRESQI
-143 SVRIGII
+143 SVRIGVIG
-150 WTGSIAGRFVPEA
+150 TGSIARRFVPEA
-163 KFVSGNTVSAAYNPD
+163 SFVSGNEISAAYNPD
-178 QEECRK
+178 TEACRD
-184 FCSANGIPMAARTL
+184 FCRTFGIGTAASSL
-198 DELLA
+198 EELLA

-216 HYEYAKA
+216 HFEYAKA
-223 ALLAGKHVLAETP
+223 ALEAGKDVFCETP
-236 FVLHLSEAE
+236 FVLHLAE
-245 ELFSIAGAKERTLMV
+245 AKELYAIAEAKRRTLMV

-270 RHLVSMLKSGVIG
+270 RHLVTMLKSGVIG

-290 SVTTLTDENSS
+290 SVTTLTDERSV
-301 KLDHARFGGSMNE
+301 KLDHNRFGGSMNE
-314 NACFPLLPIIKLLGR
+314 NACFPLLPILKLLGQ
-329 DIRNI
+329 DVRNI

-370 GNMVISGTQGYIYV
+370 GNMVISGTKGYIYV

-394 ELRFEDQNMNR
+394 EQRFEDQNLNR
-405 KCFYP
+405 KCFFP
-410 FMGEGLRYEIREFVS
+410 FMGEGLRYEIREFIS
-425 QILNPEQNL
+425 HILNPDQSL

-439 EEIIAMARV
+439 EEILKMTQI

-455 KNVYKLS
+455 VNVYKLS